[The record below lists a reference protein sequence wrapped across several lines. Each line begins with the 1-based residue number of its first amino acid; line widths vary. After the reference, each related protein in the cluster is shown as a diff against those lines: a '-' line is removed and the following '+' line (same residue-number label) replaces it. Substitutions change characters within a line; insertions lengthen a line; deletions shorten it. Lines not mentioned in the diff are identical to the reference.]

1 MEGKLKGSGREGK
14 GDSLS
19 HNYNYIIVNLKLRNA
34 KLITNKIKCKKIS
47 GVRYRSRLEVIE
59 DKYVILI

>member
-34 KLITNKIKCKKIS
+34 KLITNKMKINKNIRRP
-47 GVRYRSRLEVIE
+47 VPVASRGH
-59 DKYVILI
+59 